1 MTIDNTTLAGR
12 KEMRRRC
19 NRSPPPRRPTP
30 FLSSQSHSCS
40 CCAEMSCRLPVAL
53 LYWNKIRCES
63 NTKISWRESRS
74 WKGKS
79 NNNPHVYLHIFAIR
93 AEGQRFCVLGFK
105 ICTPSLKLFSPL
117 DCKFQNMHWT
127 FDPKNNLTSV
137 NMGCG
142 YCDCDSVS
150 YLWSKGKCVPR
161 LVECKIIDYCAKL
174 LPFSPVAPSAVA
186 TYRNPEGTI

>member
-1 MTIDNTTLAGR
+1 
-12 KEMRRRC
+12 MRRRC

-79 NNNPHVYLHIFAIR
+79 NNNPHMCIYIYLRSGLKVKGSVCWVLKFA
-93 AEGQRFCVLGFK
+93 L
-105 ICTPSLKLFSPL
+105 PPLNFSPL
-117 DCKFQNMHWT
+117 WTANFKTCTGPLTQKITWPLLIWDVDIVTVTAFLIFDQKASVYQGWWSVKSLTIVQNFCLSRQSPLVQW
-127 FDPKNNLTSV
+127 
-137 NMGCG
+137 
-142 YCDCDSVS
+142 
-150 YLWSKGKCVPR
+150 R
-161 LVECKIIDYCAKL
+161 LIVTQKE
-174 LPFSPVAPSAVA
+174 PF
-186 TYRNPEGTI
+186 RELE